1 MPNSP
6 NAEYTQEVRF
16 AVVMYGG
23 VSLAIYIN
31 GVAQELLRMV
41 RSTSASRDDGRGNLT
56 PVPAE
61 ELQGTER
68 VYRRL
73 SCLLSDRQLLEQYR
87 DSFVDG
93 KPPANSDLVDKRAA
107 ENVVNTRF
115 VVDILSGTS
124 AGGINAI
131 YLAKALV
138 NDQKLDELKK
148 LWVTEGD
155 INLLINDRK
164 SVAGLHLTNQSP
176 PQSLLN
182 SRRMYFKL
190 LNALQGMEKT
200 KKSSLEF
207 VSPHVDELDLFIPTT
222 DIEGLLIP
230 LRLADTVVYERRH
243 RNVFHFKYETPQST
257 GAEHNRNDFL
267 AKNDPFLAFAARC
280 TSSFP
285 FAFEPM
291 RLCDID
297 EVLDRFPEYDDRKTR
312 TEALESWKPFFKDNT
327 DPLSGDTIEFGKRS
341 YQDGG
346 ALDNKPFTFAT
357 ETLSRRDAPVA
368 VDRKLIYV
376 EPSPEHPEDEP
387 PRTDKYQALE
397 NVKAALLDLPTYETI
412 REDLERLIDRN
423 ELIKR
428 VNRITSAIE
437 RDFDEWNDRY
447 QNESQWQYP
456 SLKTG
461 EWANLD
467 LAETVATFGLYYLP
481 YRRLRISSTTDELA
495 KLIGRCLNLN
505 VESAQFVAVRHLI
518 QAWRQQMYP
527 DYRQQPRE
535 GEKAPE
541 ESAEQTTPPPRTAN
555 QFLIDFDFKYW
566 LRRLTFMRNKVD
578 QLYGL
583 IRLPVR
589 PDGTVDES
597 KLSLA
602 DSSVLRRLARL
613 DVNYAHLSLEDK
625 KKIHEIV
632 TYLKCELRE
641 LYKKLRSGGRRIQC
655 KLDDRSSESHKEFV
669 KIIETIKLEQKDI
682 DYLLGLPPAKKAKW
696 DGTSTQRGFSQ
707 LDESELTRRAT
718 HLLFKPSPSIVFKG
732 QKPKPHPTELGGKII
747 DAGVQL
753 SKVFH
758 EYVVDEVWDRARS
771 LCDPN
776 VKPPPAAEACPR
788 PDIDTPYFKP
798 IREYL
803 WHYLK
808 HFDDFDQIRFPILFG
823 TEVGE
828 SDVVEVIR
836 ISPEDATSLIDERAE
851 RHKANG
857 RQKLAGTALFHFGA
871 FLDQVWRQNDI
882 LWGRL
887 DGAERLITA
896 MLPDLRDEKVRAQLI
911 TEAHGA
917 ILIEELSEESR
928 AALHLLITDAL
939 VNVSAG
945 LTVKEAI
952 ARVIRPLR
960 DETLKTRLTSVI
972 RAGLENEKLLEFI
985 KSSYEVNR
993 DLDPKLMLRSIARST
1008 QVIGKMFEDMANQHQ
1023 LEGKRLAWIAR
1034 LGQFFWG
1041 LVEVAVPGSLLN
1053 RLFRHWLKLLYAF
1066 ELVLIAGS
1074 IIFGDKDINSFGWKA
1089 FGVTITVNIVVLLLG
1104 DYIKGRG
1111 RWWRALLLL
1120 FGVAVVFLATIGLG
1134 ELLGRDWAGR
1144 IFSVWSM
1151 AITWLRTI
1159 WGSS

>member
-1 MPNSP
+1 MTANSP

-41 RSTSASRDDGRGNLT
+41 RSTSASRDAGNGQRN
-56 PVPAE
+56 PVAAE
-61 ELQGTER
+61 DLQGTER

-73 SCLLSDRQLLEQYR
+73 SCLLSDRQLLDDYR
-87 DSFVDG
+87 ESFVDG
-93 KPPANSDLVDKRAA
+93 KPPADSELVDRRVA
-107 ENVVNTRF
+107 ENVINTRF

-138 NDQKLDELKK
+138 NDQKLDDLKK

-155 INLLINDRK
+155 INLLINDSK

-190 LNALQGMEKT
+190 LNAFQGMEKT
-200 KKSSLEF
+200 KKSSSEF
-207 VSPHVDELDLFIPTT
+207 DSPHVDELDLFIPTT
-222 DIEGLLIP
+222 DIEGLLVP

-257 GAEHNRNDFL
+257 GVEHNRNDFL
-267 AKNDPFLAFAARC
+267 GKNDPFLAFAARC

-312 TEALESWKPFFKDNT
+312 ADALESWKHFFKENT
-327 DPLSGDTIEFGKRS
+327 DPLSGKTLEFGRRS

-437 RDFDEWNDRY
+437 RDFDEWNDHYRN
-447 QNESQWQYP
+447 QSEWKYP
-456 SLKTG
+456 SLKAG
-461 EWANLD
+461 EWATLD
-467 LAETVATFGLYYLP
+467 LAETVSRFGLYYLP

-518 QAWRQQMYP
+518 HAWRQQLYP
-527 DYRQQPRE
+527 DYREQPRN
-535 GEKAPE
+535 GDKPPEKTQETKEA
-541 ESAEQTTPPPRTAN
+541 PRTAN

-566 LRRLTFMRNKVD
+566 LRRLTFMRNKID

-597 KLSLA
+597 RLSVEEA
-602 DSSVLRRLARL
+602 AILRRLARL
-613 DVNYAHLSLEDK
+613 DVNYAQLSLEDK
-625 KKIHEIV
+625 KNIHQFV
-632 TYLKCELRE
+632 NYFKCEFRD
-641 LYKKLRSGGRRIQC
+641 LYKKLRIGGRRVGC
-655 KLDDRSSESHKEFV
+655 KLDDKSSDSHKNFV
-669 KIIETIKLEQKDI
+669 KIIETIKLKEDDI
-682 DYLLGLPPAKKAKW
+682 DHLLGLPRAKDPKA
-696 DGTSTQRGFSQ
+696 DGASTQRGFSQ

-718 HLLFKPSPSIVFKG
+718 HLLFKRSPSIIFKG
-732 QKPKPHPTELGGKII
+732 QKPKPHPTELGEKII
-747 DAGVQL
+747 DAGAEL

-771 LCDPN
+771 LCDPRSEL
-776 VKPPPAAEACPR
+776 PPPTEGCSR
-788 PDIDTPYFKP
+788 PEIDAPYFKP
-798 IREYL
+798 IRQYL

-836 ISPEDATSLIDERAE
+836 ISPEDATTLIDERAE

-896 MLPDLRDEKVRAQLI
+896 MLPEERDEDVRAQLI

-928 AALHLLITDAL
+928 AALHLLLTDAL
-939 VNVSAG
+939 VKVSAG

-1008 QVIGKMFEDMANQHQ
+1008 QVIGKMFEDIANQHQ

-1041 LVEVAVPGSLLN
+1041 LVEVAVPGSLFN

-1066 ELVLIAGS
+1066 ELLLIGGS
-1074 IIFGDKDINSFGWKA
+1074 ILFGDKDITSFGWKA
-1089 FGVTITVNIVVLLLG
+1089 FGVTVAVNIVVLLLG
-1104 DYIKGRG
+1104 DYIRGRG
-1111 RWWRALLLL
+1111 KWWRALLLL
-1120 FGVAVVFLATIGLG
+1120 FGVAIVFLATIGLG
-1134 ELLGRDWAGR
+1134 ELLGRDWGSKVLSLWPMT
-1144 IFSVWSM
+1144 IM
-1151 AITWLRTI
+1151 WLRSI